1 MAQYLDFYN
10 HTQRGKVD
18 VNTTYSRD
26 AGGVFLSGKQSSNL
40 VIATESDD
48 GFWRDDSG
56 KALHVSASDL
66 ERHAYCPLSWS
77 LARDGKGGKGQAI
90 DAGRKKHADIHKK
103 VENFKQK
110 QTDLR
115 RALIIWS
122 WWFTIV
128 VIFISDAI
136 IFTTITDE
144 RTPIDIARYLSIL
157 SVVWLLA
164 GLLAIYLPWRHWIN
178 LPIEKSKELD
188 ELKNLDE
195 AVIPRTF
202 QPYGFIGGWRQG
214 GRVEAGL
221 LMGATIFG
229 LHAIGLYGAENK
241 EQAGFILVTVAMIW
255 TLLASWQL
263 QKALL
268 ADNALEVA
276 RINAGLEENTDVA
289 YSDDEATAGLLSEE
303 RTGLRGRPDQIV
315 IVDGEFIPVEQKTGK
330 IPDKPHKSHK
340 MQLLAYIHLV
350 ESTTGRTPP
359 YGVLKYGNE
368 NLHKIDWNEEN
379 KHLLFSA
386 IKEVQRLMVQ
396 GGAER
401 NHNRKGKCE
410 SCSRRYAC
418 DSSLF

>member
-1 MAQYLDFYN
+1 MAQYHDSGYR
-10 HTQRGKVD
+10 TRRGKVD
-18 VNTTYSRD
+18 VDTAYS
-26 AGGVFLSGKQSSNL
+26 ANVGGGFLSVVESSNL
-40 VIATESDD
+40 VVAEESDD

-56 KALHVSASDL
+56 RALHVSASDL

-77 LARDGKGGKGQAI
+77 LAREGKGGRGKAI
-90 DAGRKKHADIHKK
+90 DAGRQKHAEIHKK

-115 RALIIWS
+115 KALIVWS

-157 SVVWLLA
+157 SVVWLVA

-178 LPIEKSKELD
+178 LPIEKSEELD

-195 AVIPRTF
+195 SAIPRTF

-229 LHAIGLYGAENK
+229 LHAIGLYGAEDK

-276 RINAGLEENTDVA
+276 RINAGIEENTDVA
-289 YSDDEATAGLLSEE
+289 YSDDESTAGLLSDDE
-303 RTGLRGRPDQIV
+303 TGLRGRPDQIV

-330 IPDKPHKSHK
+330 IPEKPHKSHK
-340 MQLLAYIHLV
+340 MQLLAYLHLV
-350 ESTTGRTPP
+350 ESTTGRNPP

-368 NLHKIDWNEEN
+368 NLHQIDWDDYN

-386 IKEVQRLMVQ
+386 TKEVQRLMVQ

-418 DSSLF
+418 DSSLV